1 MWQRIAD
8 DMDDIEKKLREALD
22 PSTWTNEEVAN
33 VKATNAELKEAERI
47 KNTCTACGC
56 PMKGQH

>member
-22 PSTWTNEEVAN
+22 PSTWTDEEVAN
-33 VKATNAELKEAERI
+33 VKATNA
-47 KNTCTACGC
+47 
-56 PMKGQH
+56 